1 MRVVNSLLVE
11 NNQMLLL
18 YKPSRNKW
26 FLPGGKAEFGEDVV
40 TTGCREFQEETGLTL
55 HNATLQAVTTVVVEE
70 GESYR
75 EWLLF
80 TLKSNLS
87 SGKVLNSTHEG
98 VLQWHS
104 VEAVKTL
111 EMFEGDRY
119 IIEQLLAGDKHVIT
133 TQMYT
138 KDYDLIELKI
148 NK

>member
-1 MRVVNSLLVE
+1 MRVVNSLLIE

-55 HNATLQAVTTVVVEE
+55 HDATLQAVTTVVVEE
-70 GESYR
+70 DGNHR

-80 TLKSNLS
+80 TLKSHLS